1 MAGKRMCLIGIAI
14 LFLAGC
20 ASRPKTS
27 YNYRAEMNRVQ
38 EPSFPEYRPPEVD
51 EGSLWSEERGMDLF
65 SDIRAR
71 RVGDTVTVRIVE
83 DPKAKLNA
91 NTNTSRSS
99 SLDAKLKFLGYMQYL
114 AEKNPRLAQNPGGEA
129 LINSSLDTAFDGEGT
144 SEREGNVSAYITAMV
159 VKVLPNGNL
168 YISGK
173 REIKVNNELQYITIS
188 GIIRPEDV
196 STSNEVASTY
206 VADARVA
213 YSGVGPISDKQSP
226 GWLGRIVDHV
236 WPF

>member
-1 MAGKRMCLIGIAI
+1 
-14 LFLAGC
+14 
-20 ASRPKTS
+20 
-27 YNYRAEMNRVQ
+27 
-38 EPSFPEYRPPEVD
+38 
-51 EGSLWSEERGMDLF
+51 
-65 SDIRAR
+65 
-71 RVGDTVTVRIVE
+71 
-83 DPKAKLNA
+83 
-91 NTNTSRSS
+91 
-99 SLDAKLKFLGYMQYL
+99 
-114 AEKNPRLAQNPGGEA
+114 
-129 LINSSLDTAFDGEGT
+129 
-144 SEREGNVSAYITAMV
+144 MV

-188 GIIRPEDV
+188 GIVRPEDV

-226 GWLGRIVDHV
+226 GWLGRIVDHA

>member
-1 MAGKRMCLIGIAI
+1 MISKKAFILWVAI

-20 ASRPKTS
+20 ASRPISPS
-27 YNYRAEMNRVQ
+27 YKAEMKRVQ
-38 EPSFPEYRPPEVD
+38 EPTFPEYRIPKVD
-51 EGSLWSEERGMDLF
+51 EGSLWSEERGMSLF
-65 SDIRAR
+65 TDIRAR

-83 DPKAKLNA
+83 NPEAELNA
-91 NTNTSRSS
+91 NTKTSRSS
-99 SLDAKLKFLGYMQYL
+99 SVDAKLKFLGYMQWL

-129 LINSSLDTAFDGEGT
+129 LISSSFDTAFDGKG
-144 SEREGNVSAYITAMV
+144 SSNRDGHVSAYITAMV

-173 REIKVNNELQYITIS
+173 REIKVNHEMQYITIS

-196 STSNEVASTY
+196 STSNEISSTFVAN
-206 VADARVA
+206 ARVT
-213 YSGVGPISDKQSP
+213 YSGVGPVADKQSP
-226 GWLGRIVDHV
+226 GWLARIMDHV